1 MTITDKALIERDVGC
16 AEYRTTL
23 TAAISVTLDGR
34 NTIEEAGTIQL
45 TNNDICFTKDIT
57 CCSGINLTSVITY
70 AASPTATID
79 VTCHTAFDIGI
90 GRSDERL
97 VEVISS
103 YVVSVVY
110 RTNGTSGIE
119 VLGYLTTQQGD
130 VGCSVNITSICSIC
144 VTQAA
149 TVSVGTTKATIIHIA
164 ADVSTFVDDHI
175 GVVFLAVSGCCQ
187 SIVQSVVGIA
197 CTDREV
203 NVFGCRAG
211 CCGFCISSSIC
222 FCCPCID
229 RLLVHHAT

>member
-1 MTITDKALIERDVGC
+1 MTITDKTFVERDVGC

-45 TNNDICFTKDIT
+45 TNNDICLTKDIT

-70 AASPTATID
+70 AASPTTAID
-79 VTCHTAFDIGI
+79 ITCCTALDIGI

-97 VEVISS
+97 VEVVIC
-103 YVVSVVY
+103 YVIFVVH
-110 RTNGTSGIE
+110 RTYGTSGIE
-119 VLGYLTTQQGD
+119 VLCYPTAQQGD
-130 VGCSVNITSICSIC
+130 VGCSVNVTGIGSIC
-144 VTQAA
+144 VTQTT
-149 TVSVGTTKATIIHIA
+149 TVSVGTAEATIIHIA

-187 SIVQSVVGIA
+187 SIVQSVVGIS